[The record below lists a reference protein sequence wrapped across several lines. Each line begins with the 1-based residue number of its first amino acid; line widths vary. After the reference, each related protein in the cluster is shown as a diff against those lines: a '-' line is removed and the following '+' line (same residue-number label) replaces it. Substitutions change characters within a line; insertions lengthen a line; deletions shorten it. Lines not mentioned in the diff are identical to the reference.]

1 MVVGSPLIPL
11 NRVQPERSPLFVRPA
26 GEPSGKSF
34 LELSRVKARPPQG
47 PQAEGLAVAP
57 PPTYTRSGTFP
68 EKDGKRGLGLDLLA

>member
-34 LELSRVKARPPQG
+34 LELSQVKAKPPQG
-47 PQAEGLAVAP
+47 LQAEGSAAA
-57 PPTYTRSGTFP
+57 PPTYTRGGTFP